1 MRAIRGRLAAAG
13 DERGSVLVAAV
24 AVALIGAMLA
34 AVVVA
39 NVIAASRASGV
50 DRARSSEVHAAE
62 GLIDDVYLQLETTT
76 PCRYPAS
83 GTVDA
88 GAAPSQIDASATIAY
103 YDKDGNKLTCAS
115 GTVTGAPVTAVVTS
129 TAEDESGRSRTMQS
143 KIVLTPSVVSGR
155 GSAIFAANS
164 IMTTNAFTVT
174 TTLPDE
180 KADVWVDSGDVN
192 CNSGVKI
199 DGSLI
204 VANGGV
210 RMSGACRVTGD
221 LWSKNYVEISQAQ
234 SAGLASIGGSLYA
247 TANAA
252 MNSGVKIGKD
262 IMLTGSLTTWGGP
275 SSIQVGGVRRTGLA
289 TSQIPVYVPK
299 GLPEVLYRPQ
309 DWTGFVTSGDRAAA
323 YQQWVRTNAAANSA
337 PSWAA
342 SRATTGGTQLQC
354 TVAGA
359 SYDLNGPLLGPAVPT
374 LFDTRFCNQTTFQNG
389 VNLQL
394 RADLVI
400 FAKDFYSTGNFSVT
414 SKDGNEHKLWIIVP
428 DANANGVAECSG
440 GIGNIKGDSG
450 SLAVSPITLFLY
462 TPCTIDTNN
471 STNLSGQLY
480 GGTVNLRNALTVNYV
495 PIGIPGVDLPSAD
508 TTTAGYRVDVVYK
521 REIGTP

>member
-1 MRAIRGRLAAAG
+1 MIRRRLATAG

-24 AVALIGAMLA
+24 AVAIIGAMLA
-34 AVVVA
+34 VLVVA

-50 DRARSSEVHAAE
+50 DRARSTEVHAAE
-62 GLIDDVYLQLETTT
+62 GLVDDVYLKLETTT
-76 PCRYPAS
+76 PCRYPAT
-83 GTVDA
+83 GTAQA
-88 GAAPSQIDASATIAY
+88 GSSPSLVTGSATITY
-103 YDKDGNKLTCAS
+103 YDKTGAKLACAS
-115 GTVTGAPVTAVVTS
+115 GKVTGAPTTAVVTS
-129 TAEDESGRSRTMQS
+129 TAQGDDGRSRTMQS

-164 IMTTNAFTVT
+164 IMTTNAFTVS
-174 TTLPDE
+174 TTLPNE
-180 KADVWVDSGDVN
+180 KADVWVDSGNVD

-210 RMSGACRVTGD
+210 RMSGACRVVGD
-221 LWSKNYVEISQAQ
+221 LWSKNAVEISQAQ
-234 SAGLASIGGSLYA
+234 SAGLASVGGSLYA

-252 MNSGVKIGKD
+252 MNSGVTIGKD

-275 SSIQVGGVRRTGLA
+275 SSIQVGGVTRTGLA
-289 TSQIPVYVPK
+289 ASQIPVYVPR

-309 DWTGFVTSGDRAAA
+309 DWAGFVTSGDRAAA
-323 YQQWVRTNAAANSA
+323 YQQWVRTNAAANNA
-337 PSWAA
+337 ESWAA
-342 SRATTGGTQLQC
+342 SRATTGSTQLQC
-354 TVAGA
+354 SVAGA
-359 SYDLNGPLLGPAVPT
+359 SYDLKGPLVGPTVPT
-374 LFDTRFCNQTTFQNG
+374 LFDTRYCNQTTFQNG

-394 RADLVI
+394 QADLVI

-414 SKDGNEHKLWIIVP
+414 SKDGKEHRLWIIVP
-428 DANANGVAECSG
+428 DPNPNGIAECTG

-450 SLAVSPITLFLY
+450 SLAVSPITIFLY

-471 STNLSGQLY
+471 STNLAGQLY

-495 PIGIPGVDLPSAD
+495 PIGIPGVDLPSTAQ
-508 TTTAGYRVDVVYK
+508 TTAGYRVDVVYK